1 LESEGIRRKKFTN
14 TTQLS
19 DQYLYWC
26 TANGTYK
33 CDGGDPMRAVD
44 YGISKGMPLQATY
57 PYRINYA
64 YSNMCKLPLI
74 PSNTKFSTS
83 GQALP
88 IFSRKTR
95 FSDATIIRYLLQRP
109 LVLGVDAS

>member
-1 LESEGIRRKKFTN
+1 
-14 TTQLS
+14 
-19 DQYLYWC
+19 
-26 TANGTYK
+26 
-33 CDGGDPMRAVD
+33 MRAVD